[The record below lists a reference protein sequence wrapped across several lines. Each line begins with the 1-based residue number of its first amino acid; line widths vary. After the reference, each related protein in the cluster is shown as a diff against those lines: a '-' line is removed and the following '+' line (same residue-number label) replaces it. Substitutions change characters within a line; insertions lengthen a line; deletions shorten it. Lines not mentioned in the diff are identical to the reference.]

1 MFDTLSQRLSK
12 TVQDLRG
19 RGRITED
26 NIGETLREVR
36 MALLEADVALPVVKA
51 FIDAV
56 KQKALGADVATSLTP
71 GQVFVSIIHRE
82 LVELMGGARAG
93 FELRAQPPYVVLLAG
108 LQGAGKTTTAAKL
121 ARWLIESQK
130 KRVLLVSTDVRRPAA
145 ILQLERL
152 AAQVGADFFPSDA
165 ALPPAEIAR
174 RALDKARSGVY
185 DVLLVDTAGRLHVDA
200 ELMDEAREIDRAVA
214 AHERLFVVDSMAGQ
228 DAVNSARAF
237 GEALDLTGVILTKAD
252 GDARGGAAL
261 SVRQV
266 TGKPIVFVGVG
277 EKPDAL
283 QPFDPERM
291 AGRILG
297 MGDVVALVEQVQG
310 KVDAAEAER
319 IARKVAKGQAFDFYD
334 LRGQLEQLQNMGGVG
349 ALMDKLPTHLTKG
362 AANVNADQGD
372 RDLRRQVAII
382 NSMTHRERRKPEV
395 IDGSRRR
402 RIAAGAGVQVQ
413 DVNRLLKQFA
423 EMQRVMKSM
432 KGGKLRRMLGA
443 FKGGMP
449 PGFPRP

>member
-174 RALDKARSGVY
+174 RALEKARSGVY

-266 TGKPIVFVGVG
+266 TGTPIVFVGVG